1 MQLIEFLRHELTRL
15 HSQYERAISD
25 LTDEQWHVIPEG
37 KGNSIAFCLWHFV
50 RTEDNVVRFILQD
63 RQPTTWMEGGWAEKF
78 GLHPVAQGTGMSL
91 ADAQALSIND
101 TAAFREYAGKV
112 FSSTISYLEA
122 VDAATLDTVVQV
134 RPLGEMPKIRA
145 LGQVCV
151 THGFGH
157 LGEVDHIRAL
167 LDLPGIGI

>member
-1 MQLIEFLRHELTRL
+1 MDLLTFLRHELSRL
-15 HSQYERAISD
+15 HTQYERALGD
-25 LTDEQWHVIPEG
+25 LTDEQWHAIPTG
-37 KGNSIAFCLWHFV
+37 KGNSIAFCAWHFV

-63 RQPTTWMEGGWAEKF
+63 RRPTVWVEGGWPEKF
-78 GLHPVAQGTGMSL
+78 GLHPVAQGTGMAL
-91 ADAQALSIND
+91 AEAQALRIND
-101 TAAFREYAGKV
+101 TAAFRTYAAQV
-112 FSSTISYLEA
+112 FSSTMSYLET
-122 VDAATLDTVVQV
+122 VDPAALETVVQV

-157 LGEVDHIRAL
+157 LGEIDHIRAL